1 MQFSAR
7 TKRQHSKTNAAG
19 CNNNTGMC
27 MFAAAALLARCG
39 TVRATACFGK
49 AKAQTKAQRQHS
61 NNKCSGLPTTT
72 HARACL
78 QLLYCLLAVCD
89 ASCFCVLDSAFIMC
103 SKFLAAQF
111 LEANS
116 LRCANQRCLRGPQIP
131 QAATERPK
139 PAARGLSAQNF
150 ARCAK
155 RRMQLHLSARTKH
168 TANRQQTTMQLQQR
182 NNSQHNNKQR
192 GTTQPRAAPRHVIL
206 IVCRNELLADNS
218 AANYQPTSSQL
229 AALGY
234 SFCRQLATRSQLGV
248 LLAAK

>member
-72 HARACL
+72 LACACL

-111 LEANS
+111 LAANS

-150 ARCAK
+150 ARCANCACNCICRQERSTQQTDSK
-155 RRMQLHLSARTKH
+155 QQCSCNNAT
-168 TANRQQTTMQLQQR
+168 TANTTT
-182 NNSQHNNKQR
+182 NN
-192 GTTQPRAAPRHVIL
+192 AAPHSHGQR
-206 IVCRNELLADNS
+206 RAM
-218 AANYQPTSSQL
+218 
-229 AALGY
+229 
-234 SFCRQLATRSQLGV
+234 SF
-248 LLAAK
+248 